1 MLQCTTRSNTSTP
14 SSMIPVGRAGSASP
28 IYVSCPSKNAHHH
41 GQCQCVTASHLM
53 IDSSTKKKKKE
64 DSTRHRHTNGKP
76 SFTFRDDIYIIFF
89 SSTSHI
95 ILYNDRIRPQSQ
107 SRNRGTKIQ
116 KSAGRDG
123 THTISFALSKHQF
136 VGSTFQLHTLYK
148 VYLFFY
154 GQ

>member
-1 MLQCTTRSNTSTP
+1 
-14 SSMIPVGRAGSASP
+14 MIPVGSR
-28 IYVSCPSKNAHHH
+28 VSVAHLRFLP
-41 GQCQCVTASHLM
+41 QQEC
-53 IDSSTKKKKKE
+53 SSSWSVSVCHSITPHDRLFNNKKKKKE

-123 THTISFALSKHQF
+123 THTISFALSKHHF